1 MSYPSVPR
9 PGLLP
14 PLAPDEWPQQVPV
27 LIAGGGPVG
36 LTAAMLLARHG
47 IEVLLVDRR
56 GPDSRYPRA
65 HLLNVRTMEI
75 FHEIGVAADI
85 YAQAPDN
92 DRWRKVVWYTSIAG
106 PTPLHG
112 CKIGEVQA
120 WGGGT
125 DAQRYAEASPRKF
138 TNLPQIR
145 LDRLLWEHAAAAC
158 PGRIR
163 AGQELTALRQHDNGV
178 TATITDRDTGI
189 EREVSARYLIAAD
202 GGRVSA
208 ALLGIAMEGAHAIN
222 AVSSY
227 YLSTDLGLWAEPDA
241 LLAHFIAPRGRGRT
255 VGTIQALGPGS
266 YGRES
271 PQWLV
276 AVASAA
282 R

>member
-1 MSYPSVPR
+1 MRYPPVPR

-75 FHEIGVAADI
+75 FHEIGVADDI

-112 CKIGEVQA
+112 RKIGEVQA

-222 AVSSY
+222 DCVQ
-227 YLSTDLGLWAEPDA
+227 
-241 LLAHFIAPRGRGRT
+241 LLPEHGPRAMGRAGRAARAFHRATGPRAHGRHAPGARPR
-255 VGTIQALGPGS
+255 
-266 YGRES
+266 
-271 PQWLV
+271 LV
-276 AVASAA
+276 RQGVAAVAGGGRAPA